1 MYKLTV
7 IESTQFGQVR
17 MFKDE
22 YGEPLFCGADV
33 AKALGYE
40 SPSAAVSTNCRDA
53 VNRRIIDHL
62 GRNQEMSLI
71 PEQDVLCLIARSD
84 HPVKQ
89 RFENCWFEEVMPV
102 VLAAVNAVPGLI
114 NTPSRGG

>member
-7 IESTQFGQVR
+7 VESTQFGQVR

-22 YGEPLFCGADV
+22 NGEPLFCGADV

-40 SPSAAVSTNCRDA
+40 SPSAAVSTYCRDT
-53 VNRRIIDHL
+53 VKRRIIDHL
-62 GRNQEMSLI
+62 GRNQEMSFI
-71 PEQDVLCLIARSD
+71 PEQDVLRLIARSE

-89 RFENCWFEEVMPV
+89 RFENCWFDEVIPGI
-102 VLAAVNAVPGLI
+102 LAGQE
-114 NTPSRGG
+114 GG